1 MSSEKLEITMQEAL
15 KDVNYNECNDMQKGF
30 YDDMHDKTYKVSVN
44 QMNKI
49 INKMPKVSGINNTN
63 QNYQPSNHNADTSE
77 IDKNLNLINIAL
89 DKMLEYHNLRDLSE
103 DIKRAIAISC
113 AINQQRSDY
122 FNGKK

>member
-30 YDDMHDKTYKVSVN
+30 YDEKHDKTYKVSVN

-49 INKMPKVSGINNTN
+49 INKMPKVSGINDIN
-63 QNYQPSNHNADTSE
+63 QNYQSSNYNADTSE

-103 DIKRAIAISC
+103 DNKRAIAISC

>member
-63 QNYQPSNHNADTSE
+63 HNHQPNNHNTDTSE

-89 DKMLEYHNLRDLSE
+89 DKMLEYNNLRDLSE
-103 DIKRAIAISC
+103 DNKRAIAISC

>member
-15 KDVNYNECNDMQKGF
+15 KDVNYNECNDMQKDF
-30 YDDMHDKTYKVSVN
+30 YNQNHDKSYKVSVN

-49 INKMPKVSGINNTN
+49 INKMPKVSGINDIN
-63 QNYQPSNHNADTSE
+63 QNYQSSNYNADTSE

-103 DIKRAIAISC
+103 DNKRAIAISC

>member
-15 KDVNYNECNDMQKGF
+15 IDVNFNECNDMQKDF
-30 YDDMHDKTYKVSVN
+30 YNQNHDKSYKVSVN

-49 INKMPKVSGINNTN
+49 INKMPKKTGINNTN
-63 QNYQPSNHNADTSE
+63 QNYQQSNHNADTSE

-89 DKMLEYHNLRDLSE
+89 DKMLEYNNLRDLNE
-103 DIKRAIAISC
+103 DNKRAIAVSC

>member
-15 KDVNYNECNDMQKGF
+15 IDVNFNECNDMQKDF
-30 YDDMHDKTYKVSVN
+30 YNQNHDKSYKVSVN

-49 INKMPKVSGINNTN
+49 INKMPKKTGINNTN
-63 QNYQPSNHNADTSE
+63 QNYQTSNHNADTSE

-89 DKMLEYHNLRDLSE
+89 DKMLEYNNLRDLSE
-103 DIKRAIAISC
+103 DNKRAIAISC

>member
-30 YDDMHDKTYKVSVN
+30 YDDNHDKTYKVSVN

-49 INKMPKVSGINNTN
+49 INKMPKVSGINDIN
-63 QNYQPSNHNADTSE
+63 QNYQPSNYNADTSE

-103 DIKRAIAISC
+103 DNKRAIAISC